1 MASALDDLELV
12 HPADRGQW
20 RAWLEA
26 NHATARGAWLVSF
39 RRATGRPRV
48 EYEEAVEE
56 ALCFGWVD
64 SLARGLDD
72 ERSRLLFTPRRP
84 RSGWARTNKERIAR
98 LEAAGLLAPAG
109 RAVVEA
115 ARADGSWSALDDVEN
130 LVEPPDLCAAL
141 DADPDARAH
150 WDGFPPS
157 ARRNIL
163 AWIQGARRP
172 ETRAKR
178 IAQTARLAAQGVRA
192 NQ

>member
-12 HPADRGQW
+12 HPSDRGQW

-26 NHATARGAWLVSF
+26 NHATARGVWLVSF

-84 RSGWARTNKERIAR
+84 RSGWARTNKERINR

-130 LVEPPDLCAAL
+130 LVEPPDLRAAL
-141 DADPDARAH
+141 DADPAARAH

-163 AWIQGARRP
+163 AWIQGAKRP

-192 NQ
+192 GR